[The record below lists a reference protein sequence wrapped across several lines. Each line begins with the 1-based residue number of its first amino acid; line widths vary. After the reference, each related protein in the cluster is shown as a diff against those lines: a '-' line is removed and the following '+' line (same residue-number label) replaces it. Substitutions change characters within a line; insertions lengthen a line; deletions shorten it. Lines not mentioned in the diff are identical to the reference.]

1 MKLILFCEA
10 AADQRMA
17 ASLTD
22 RVLSEEGPSWVS
34 DLLDMAPQCVREWTT
49 DDLQRSYF
57 DLHALD
63 KYLLKCKVRPPFGH
77 FDGKP
82 GSAGAQM
89 ARNIFS
95 LVRSLDREARN
106 GPKHDAVLIVWDM
119 DDQGEA
125 RRTGLNQARTEAT
138 HWATFK
144 IVLGCPDPE
153 QETWLLVGF
162 DAETEEEKRTLENL
176 RQELGFCPVRDAH
189 RLDATED
196 GAKKNPKRVADA
208 LMGTDT
214 ERRMQCLTQPL
225 DVLRNRGAQ
234 SGLRDFLN
242 ELREH
247 LLPLLTQS
255 PQ

>member
-1 MKLILFCEA
+1 VKLILFCEA
-10 AADQRMA
+10 PADQRMA

-22 RVLSEEGPSWVS
+22 RVLCEEGDYWVS
-34 DLLDMAPQCVREWTT
+34 ELMAMDPKLVREWSS

-63 KYLLKCKVRPPFGH
+63 KYLLKHKVRPLLGH

-82 GSAGAQM
+82 GSADAQM

-95 LVRSLDREARN
+95 LVRSIDRN
-106 GPKHDAVLIVWDM
+106 QQSSSKHDAVVIVRDM
-119 DDQGEA
+119 DNQSEA
-125 RRTGLNQARTEAT
+125 RRTGLNQARAEASQ
-138 HWATFK
+138 WAAFK
-144 IVLGCPDPE
+144 IILGCPDLE

-162 DAETEEEKRTLENL
+162 EAETEEEKQRLKNL

-196 GAKKNPKRVADA
+196 GAKKNPKRI
-208 LMGTDT
+208 TDVLLGNDP
-214 ERRMQCLTQPL
+214 ERRTRCLTLPL
-225 DVLRNRGAQ
+225 DELRNRGTQ
-234 SGLRDFLN
+234 SGLSAFLD
-242 ELREH
+242 ELREQ

-255 PQ
+255 SR